1 MEEFFAVVFIEC
13 MIENNRC
20 FSEKDFYNL
29 LATQRLDSSRIN
41 FNELME
47 EVLIEFEISS
57 YEKIDNIWQPK
68 GKFISHKA
76 IHNIID
82 ELDLHLEVEN
92 SFPVDFGLDV
102 DLLDKQY
109 YKLGNLDITPQNG
122 IAAGVVDDKGYPIQ
136 ATKSL
141 LIVKMPR
148 DKAELLKKSGY
159 VAIGMKIKGNGKMQ
173 RLFDASKVNLK
184 SRIQFEYEVRN

>member
-13 MIENNRC
+13 MVENNRC

-29 LATQRLDSSRIN
+29 LATQRLDKSKIN

-47 EVLIEFEISS
+47 EFLLEFEINL

-92 SFPVDFGLDV
+92 SLGGFYETSCDV
-102 DLLDKQY
+102 VQ
-109 YKLGNLDITPQNG
+109 
-122 IAAGVVDDKGYPIQ
+122 
-136 ATKSL
+136 
-141 LIVKMPR
+141 
-148 DKAELLKKSGY
+148 
-159 VAIGMKIKGNGKMQ
+159 KINNYLWLCEKEALQ
-173 RLFDASKVNLK
+173 
-184 SRIQFEYEVRN
+184 